1 MADASPHS
9 ADPTTPPRQNSIR
22 DGAPTLDDEPSLPS
36 FEPDHEDTFHQLMSI
51 MIDEP
56 IGSMSIS
63 PANRDVALGARKGLF
78 IVDLQN
84 PYDPPRFLP
93 HNSSWEVADVQ
104 WNPFPH
110 RSEWVVST
118 SNQQAVVY
126 NLSLSPSLSSS
137 PVEHT
142 LYGHTRA
149 VTDINWSPGSPE
161 VLATCAMDGWVMAWD
176 LRAGYGK
183 GGGRGR
189 GRKPI
194 WRVCGWGAPATQVKF
209 NRREPHVIAS
219 SHANVVNIWDDRMGA
234 EPVTTIK
241 GHTAKIYGIDW
252 CRKDSKQIITCSLDK
267 SFKSWRI
274 SDTETPVRTVETTS
288 PIWRARWLPFG
299 DGMLTLPQRSDH
311 ALSVWSVKN
320 IDEANEAGEKPK
332 PVVRFEGAREGVKEF
347 VWRTRGGED
356 LESDDRQFQ
365 LVTWAK
371 DRRLRLWPI
380 SEQIAKDVGHVK
392 GSRIQVPVTRRGGP
406 DISYRSFAEAPAP
419 PLPLTFSPP
428 TPNSATK
435 ALPSGAS
442 LLSTSFSQ
450 SPASSPSLLTS
461 SLLKS
466 NLTSSASANK
476 ENLLPSPLPY
486 PLPSAG
492 QRASAATMTTTKV
505 RSRRQKEHDRLAWM
519 EGVKI
524 IRPPQAVEAGAAE
537 AGDGEEEAGVG
548 AEGEEH
554 ETPEAV
560 LAKANS
566 VARGTDAGTAT
577 AREGEETERA
587 ESVMS
592 RESMQT
598 GTAVGKDILY
608 ANLGEEITSVVR
620 RFPRVNFEKVHV
632 AGRTCTVSLY
642 CPLFIRATFS
652 FPKGYPASSPPAIEL
667 ERSIDVSLKQRA
679 NILQGVRR
687 LMSLRAERGLPS
699 FEQALR
705 YLLGDRSVERA
716 EEEED
721 DEAEEGLEGSTMH
734 NLTADILRNNIN
746 VPPPRRGGASFGP
759 SGQLVVF
766 FPTNVFVSPGS
777 DMDGMTSPPNEPEL
791 PKRKFPLR
799 LSEVF
804 GYLPSESTDYEGD
817 YQETDEA
824 LQVTR
829 THNLRS
835 YPSMRDRSRAVAAH
849 GEMSPSFST
858 VVKIKDVSHLTV
870 NSPARSFSSLG
881 KPAVDVARENAL
893 GTIAAK
899 DLLLAKI
906 WTTVVAF
913 FESGLPGDAGAG
925 SPRLDSLLA
934 ERMLQELLKY
944 LAYLR
949 DIQTLGIIA
958 CLLEIHTRDVE
969 MASRLRSAGRPPEID
984 YFSQRHRPVEPV
996 VDIDFEDGSGE
1007 QTPLPTTASLPR
1019 LRGSDGSSFSPKP
1032 SWANLSGFFNSSM
1045 LSLRSA
1051 SPNSPSS
1058 PDRPGSGGTRPP
1070 SRGGKSSPSSLSPG
1084 MMSARSPLRVQQAHH
1099 MSSHHASGGSTPL
1112 AQDGDETAGESRQ
1125 QRTKTSPNV
1134 TFGATSVALI
1144 PSKATAQAALSGD
1157 DEKPRQLKRVAV
1169 TFNQT
1174 MRLHKPLPWWLSP
1187 RAQLELE
1194 LIRLSY
1200 AELLNRWGRDVER
1213 AQVLKLCRAAVEQ
1226 SSARLAVARDRIQ
1239 EMNGLG
1245 KTATIEQQR
1254 TCTRCGTSVKSAE
1267 PTCPKCRLRQ
1277 RAVTC
1282 ILCHLPVNGLVQSCS
1297 TCCHVGHLSCLSS
1310 WFSSSPTCPTG
1321 CGCSCITEGGSSGL
1335 FSLPHPPSSSSASV
1349 SASATPTSTH
1359 SLPLPLLL
1367 PSSARRFTKPVDPPV
1382 KPPAPTRVGAEEK
1395 EREVVVVV
1403 SKPTRVFVP
1412 SWAAAAAG
1420 LRASPR

>member
-1 MADASPHS
+1 MYGPASTG
-9 ADPTTPPRQNSIR
+9 APTTPPQQNSIR
-22 DGAPTLDDEPSLPS
+22 DGAPTFDDEPSLPA

-78 IVDLQN
+78 VVDLQN

-176 LRAGYGK
+176 LRAGYWGR
-183 GGGRGR
+183 GGRRR

-274 SDTETPVRTVETTS
+274 SDTDTLVRAVETTS

-320 IDEANEAGEKPK
+320 IDEANEKGEKPK
-332 PVVRFEGAREGVKEF
+332 PVVRFE
-347 VWRTRGGED
+347 
-356 LESDDRQFQ
+356 DDRQFQ

-380 SEQIAKDVGHVK
+380 SDEIAKDVGHVK
-392 GSRIQVPVTRRGGP
+392 GSPIEVPVTRRGGP

-428 TPNSATK
+428 TSNSATK
-435 ALPSGAS
+435 VLPSGAS
-442 LLSTSFSQ
+442 LLSTSISQ
-450 SPASSPSLLTS
+450 SPASTPSLLTS

-466 NLTSSASANK
+466 NLTSASSANK
-476 ENLLPSPLPY
+476 ENLFSSPVPY
-486 PLPSAG
+486 PLPDAG
-492 QRASAATMTTTKV
+492 QSASAATMTTTKV

-524 IRPPQAVEAGAAE
+524 IRPLQAVEAGEPEAE
-537 AGDGEEEAGVG
+537 VGEADFVAGDEEQ
-548 AEGEEH
+548 H
-554 ETPEAV
+554 TLEAV
-560 LAKANS
+560 VAKANS

-598 GTAVGKDILY
+598 GTAIGKDILY

-642 CPLFIRATFS
+642 SPLFIRATFS

-721 DEAEEGLEGSTMH
+721 DEAEEGLEGSTMN
-734 NLTADILRNNIN
+734 NLTADVLRNNIN
-746 VPPPRRGGASFGP
+746 VPPPRRGGASFSP
-759 SGQLVVF
+759 SGQLTVF
-766 FPTNVFVSPGS
+766 FPTNVFVAPGS
-777 DMDGMTSPPNEPEL
+777 EMDGTTSPPNEPEL

-835 YPSMRDRSRAVAAH
+835 YPTMRDKPRPGVAP
-849 GEMSPSFST
+849 GELSPAFST
-858 VVKIKDVSHLTV
+858 IVKIKDVSHLTV
-870 NSPARSFSSLG
+870 ISPSRSFSSLG
-881 KPAVDVARENAL
+881 KPAIEVARENAL
-893 GTIAAK
+893 GAIAAR

-906 WTTVVAF
+906 WKTVVAF

-925 SPRLDSLLA
+925 SPRLDLLLA

-944 LAYLR
+944 LAHLR

-958 CLLEIHTRDVE
+958 CLLELHTRDVE

-984 YFSQRHRPVEPV
+984 YFSQRHRPIDPI

-1019 LRGSDGSSFSPKP
+1019 LRGSDGSSYSPRP

-1084 MMSARSPLRVQQAHH
+1084 TMSARSPLRAQQAHH
-1099 MSSHHASGGSTPL
+1099 TSVHHASGGSTPL
-1112 AQDGDETAGESRQ
+1112 ARDGDETAGESRH

-1144 PSKATAQAALSGD
+1144 PSTAAAQASLTGD
-1157 DEKPRQLKRVAV
+1157 DEKPTQRKRVAV
-1169 TFNQT
+1169 TFNQA
-1174 MRLHKPLPWWLSP
+1174 MHLHKSLPWWLSP

-1200 AELLNRWGRDVER
+1200 AELLNGWGRDTER
-1213 AQVLKLCRAAVEQ
+1213 AQVLKLCRAAVEH

-1239 EMNGLG
+1239 GMNGLG
-1245 KTATIEQQR
+1245 KTTTIEQQQS
-1254 TCTRCGTSVKSAE
+1254 CTRCGTSVKSAE
-1267 PTCPKCRLRQ
+1267 PTCPQCRLRQ

-1297 TCCHVGHLSCLSS
+1297 TCCHVGHLACLSS
-1310 WFSSSPTCPTG
+1310 WFNSSSTCPSG
-1321 CGCSCITEGGSSGL
+1321 CGCSRRFLGPL
-1335 FSLPHPPSSSSASV
+1335 LPPS
-1349 SASATPTSTH
+1349 
-1359 SLPLPLLL
+1359 LLL
-1367 PSSARRFTKPVDPPV
+1367 LLIHLGPGLGHPNKHPV
-1382 KPPAPTRVGAEEK
+1382 PPAL
-1395 EREVVVVV
+1395 
-1403 SKPTRVFVP
+1403 
-1412 SWAAAAAG
+1412 AA
-1420 LRASPR
+1420 

>member
-1 MADASPHS
+1 MADAPLHS
-9 ADPTTPPRQNSIR
+9 DDPAAPSRQDSIR
-22 DGAPTLDDEPSLPS
+22 DGAASLDDEPSLPA

-142 LYGHTRA
+142 LYRHTRA

-176 LRAGYGK
+176 LRAGYGG

-234 EPVTTIK
+234 EPVTTIR

-267 SFKSWRI
+267 SFKSWRV
-274 SDTETPVRTVETTS
+274 SDTDTPVRTVETTS

-320 IDEANEAGEKPK
+320 IDEANEKGEKPK

-435 ALPSGAS
+435 ALPFGAS
-442 LLSTSFSQ
+442 LLSASFSQ
-450 SPASSPSLLTS
+450 SPASTPSLLTS

-466 NLTSSASANK
+466 NLTSTSSANK

-524 IRPPQAVEAGAAE
+524 IRPPQAVEAGEPEAE
-537 AGDGEEEAGVG
+537 DEGEEAGAG
-548 AEGEEH
+548 AGDNGNES
-554 ETPEAV
+554 PEAV
-560 LAKANS
+560 VAKANS
-566 VARGTDAGTAT
+566 VARGTDGGTAT

-642 CPLFIRATFS
+642 SPLFIRATFS

-705 YLLGDRSVERA
+705 YLLGDRCVERA

-721 DEAEEGLEGSTMH
+721 DEAEEGLEGSTLN

-746 VPPPRRGGASFGP
+746 VPPPPRGGASFGP

-766 FPTNVFVSPGS
+766 FPTNVFVAPGS
-777 DMDGMTSPPNEPEL
+777 DMDGTTSPPNEPEL

-835 YPSMRDRSRAVAAH
+835 YPTMRDRSRAVAPH
-849 GEMSPSFST
+849 GELSPSFST
-858 VVKIKDVSHLTV
+858 VVKVKDVSHLTV

-881 KPAVDVARENAL
+881 KPAIDVARENAF
-893 GTIAAK
+893 GAIAVK

-944 LAYLR
+944 LAHLR

-984 YFSQRHRPVEPV
+984 YFSQRHRPIEPV

-1099 MSSHHASGGSTPL
+1099 MTPQHASGGSTPL
-1112 AQDGDETAGESRQ
+1112 ARDGDKTAGESRH

-1174 MRLHKPLPWWLSP
+1174 MHSHKPLPWWLSP

-1200 AELLNRWGRDVER
+1200 AGLLNRWGRDVER
-1213 AQVLKLCRAAVEQ
+1213 SQVLKLCRAAVEQ
-1226 SSARLAVARDRIQ
+1226 PSARLAVARDRIQ

-1245 KTATIEQQR
+1245 KTAAIEQQR
-1254 TCTRCGTSVKSAE
+1254 SCTRCGTSVKSAE

-1310 WFSSSPTCPTG
+1310 WFASSSTCPTG

-1335 FSLPHPPSSSSASV
+1335 FSLPHPSSSSSSPSVSV
-1349 SASATPTSTH
+1349 SASATPTSTR
-1359 SLPLPLLL
+1359 SLPLLL
-1367 PSSARRFTKPVDPPV
+1367 PSARRFTKSVDPPV
-1382 KPPAPTRVGAEEK
+1382 KPAPLADEAKGGREREGQKVVVVTRPTRV
-1395 EREVVVVV
+1395 V
-1403 SKPTRVFVP
+1403 VP
-1412 SWAAAAAG
+1412 SWAAA
-1420 LRASPR
+1420 R